1 MILLVHFILLLL
13 FLADHFNESFLMV
26 SHFLSSAGTVL
37 SLVLKLLSVYKDFA
51 MTCKKIVILWTI
63 FTVFWILIQ
72 LLLQFI
78 LANKLTLDLLSIF
91 SHLFWFQEQLSH
103 VHFVFN
109 LRFVSWIRIILRLQ
123 VAFLL
128 RYWPLLETCLFLL
141 LFLLVSSHD
150 VISFTVSTILT
161 HIVPIIRC
169 TSFINCVFILSLH
182 ISKLLEALRNTL
194 LWVNNNNSCII
205 LRKIVF

>member
-109 LRFVSWIRIILRLQ
+109 LRFVSLIRKILRLHE
-123 VAFLL
+123 AFIPK
-128 RYWPLLETCLFLL
+128 RTLLETCLFLF
-141 LFLLVSSHD
+141 LFLVSSHD

-182 ISKLLEALRNTL
+182 ISKLLKALRNTL
-194 LWVNNNNSCII
+194 LLVNNNNSCII